1 MRLEILVRRV
11 APDEGLIVDENGR
24 KWSSVEVRHDEAGN
38 PYWQIETKVNDRLIH
53 GTYDDVVIHVSSW
66 TQISR
71 YMQP

>member
-24 KWSSVEVRHDEAGN
+24 EWSLVEVRRDEAGN
-38 PYWQIETKVNDRLIH
+38 PYWQIETKVNDQLIQ